1 MISGI
6 QIRNRHA
13 LLKMV
18 SGTKQEE
25 DESFSN
31 INILLITSTSL
42 MILSCVMEVLM
53 YFLYNNKVAIEYI
66 IPNIIS
72 SY

>member
-1 MISGI
+1 
-6 QIRNRHA
+6 
-13 LLKMV
+13 MV
-18 SGTKQEE
+18 TGTKQEE
-25 DESFSN
+25 DESFYI
-31 INILLITSTSL
+31 INTLLITSTSL

-66 IPNIIS
+66 LMNIFK